1 MRVSKRQKQINE
13 KVESTKIYPI
23 LDALTLLKE
32 IPNLKFNESI
42 DISINLGVDPQ
53 KSDQNVRGST
63 SLPHGIGKQSKIAV
77 FAEGADATAATEA
90 GADVVGFE
98 DLIEKVKKDKDIDA
112 DVIIATPECMK
123 SLGQLGRILGPKNLM
138 PNPKEGTVTKNVA
151 DAVSVA
157 KKGQIRYKTDKGGII
172 HATIGKKDF
181 EPKKLAENAIALIED
196 LKKAKPSS
204 AKGKY
209 MKNIRNI
216 NVFSVFASNIRFFL
230 LAFRRFC
237 NRSLQVGHP
246 AR

>member
-1 MRVSKRQKQINE
+1 MTISKRQKQINE
-13 KVESTKIYPI
+13 KVDATKVYPI

-63 SLPHGIGKQSKIAV
+63 SLPHGSGKQSKIAV

-151 DAVSVA
+151 DAVSMA

-209 MKNIRNI
+209 MKNITISSTMGPGIR
-216 NVFSVFASNIRFFL
+216 VDLSSVESR
-230 LAFRRFC
+230 
-237 NRSLQVGHP
+237 G
-246 AR
+246 

>member
-13 KVESTKIYPI
+13 KVESTKVYPI

-209 MKNIRNI
+209 MKNITISSTMGPGIR
-216 NVFSVFASNIRFFL
+216 VDLSSVE
-230 LAFRRFC
+230 
-237 NRSLQVGHP
+237 NRG
-246 AR
+246 

>member
-1 MRVSKRQKQINE
+1 MGVSKRQKQINE
-13 KVESTKIYPI
+13 KVEATKVYPI

-63 SLPHGIGKQSKIAV
+63 SLPHGIGKQSIIAV
-77 FAEGADATAATEA
+77 FAEGADATAASEA

-209 MKNIRNI
+209 MKNITISSTMGPGIR
-216 NVFSVFASNIRFFL
+216 VDLSSVE
-230 LAFRRFC
+230 
-237 NRSLQVGHP
+237 NRG
-246 AR
+246 

>member
-13 KVESTKIYPI
+13 KVESTKVYPI

-77 FAEGADATAATEA
+77 FAEGADATAASEA

-151 DAVSVA
+151 EAVSVA

-209 MKNIRNI
+209 MKNITISSTMGPGIR
-216 NVFSVFASNIRFFL
+216 VDLSSVESR
-230 LAFRRFC
+230 
-237 NRSLQVGHP
+237 G
-246 AR
+246 

>member
-90 GADVVGFE
+90 GADAVGFE

-209 MKNIRNI
+209 MKNITISSTMGPGIR
-216 NVFSVFASNIRFFL
+216 VDLSSVE
-230 LAFRRFC
+230 
-237 NRSLQVGHP
+237 NRG
-246 AR
+246 

>member
-98 DLIEKVKKDKDIDA
+98 DLIEKIKKDKDIDA

-151 DAVSVA
+151 DAVSIA

-209 MKNIRNI
+209 MKNITISSTMGPGIR
-216 NVFSVFASNIRFFL
+216 VDLSSVE
-230 LAFRRFC
+230 
-237 NRSLQVGHP
+237 NRG
-246 AR
+246 

>member
-13 KVESTKIYPI
+13 KVEATKVYPI

-151 DAVSVA
+151 DAVSIA

-209 MKNIRNI
+209 MKNITISSTMGPGIR
-216 NVFSVFASNIRFFL
+216 VDLSSVE
-230 LAFRRFC
+230 
-237 NRSLQVGHP
+237 NRG
-246 AR
+246 

>member
-13 KVESTKIYPI
+13 KVEATKVYPI

-63 SLPHGIGKQSKIAV
+63 SLPHGIGKQSRIAV

-209 MKNIRNI
+209 MKNITISSTMGPGIR
-216 NVFSVFASNIRFFL
+216 VDLSSVE
-230 LAFRRFC
+230 
-237 NRSLQVGHP
+237 NRG
-246 AR
+246 

>member
-1 MRVSKRQKQINE
+1 MTISKRQKQINE
-13 KVESTKIYPI
+13 KVDATKVYPI

-112 DVIIATPECMK
+112 DIIIATPECMK

-151 DAVSVA
+151 DAVSIA

-181 EPKKLAENAIALIED
+181 EPKKLVENALALVED

-209 MKNIRNI
+209 MKNITISSTMGPGIR
-216 NVFSVFASNIRFFL
+216 VDLSSVE
-230 LAFRRFC
+230 
-237 NRSLQVGHP
+237 NRG
-246 AR
+246 

>member
-1 MRVSKRQKQINE
+1 MGVSKRQKQINE
-13 KVESTKIYPI
+13 KVEATKVYPI

-63 SLPHGIGKQSKIAV
+63 SLPHGIGKQSRIAV
-77 FAEGADATAATEA
+77 FAEGADATAASEA

-98 DLIEKVKKDKDIDA
+98 DLIDKVKKDKDIDA

-209 MKNIRNI
+209 MKNITISSTMGPGIR
-216 NVFSVFASNIRFFL
+216 VDLSSVE
-230 LAFRRFC
+230 
-237 NRSLQVGHP
+237 NRG
-246 AR
+246 

>member
-1 MRVSKRQKQINE
+1 MGVSKRQKQINE
-13 KVESTKIYPI
+13 KVEATKVYPI

-63 SLPHGIGKQSKIAV
+63 SLPHGIGKQSRIAV
-77 FAEGADATAATEA
+77 FAEGADATAASEA

-209 MKNIRNI
+209 MKNITISSTMGPGIR
-216 NVFSVFASNIRFFL
+216 VDLSSVE
-230 LAFRRFC
+230 
-237 NRSLQVGHP
+237 NRG
-246 AR
+246 

>member
-1 MRVSKRQKQINE
+1 MGVSKRQKQINE
-13 KVESTKIYPI
+13 KVEATKVYPI
-23 LDALTLLKE
+23 LDALTLIKE

-63 SLPHGIGKQSKIAV
+63 SLPHGIGKQSRIAV
-77 FAEGADATAATEA
+77 FAEGADATAASEA

-209 MKNIRNI
+209 MKNITISSTMGPGIR
-216 NVFSVFASNIRFFL
+216 VDLSSVE
-230 LAFRRFC
+230 
-237 NRSLQVGHP
+237 NRG
-246 AR
+246 

>member
-151 DAVSVA
+151 DAVSLA

-209 MKNIRNI
+209 MKNITISSTMGPGIR
-216 NVFSVFASNIRFFL
+216 VDLSSVESR
-230 LAFRRFC
+230 
-237 NRSLQVGHP
+237 G
-246 AR
+246 

>member
-1 MRVSKRQKQINE
+1 MGVSKRQKQINE
-13 KVESTKIYPI
+13 KVEATKVYPI

-63 SLPHGIGKQSKIAV
+63 SLPHGIGKQSRIAV
-77 FAEGADATAATEA
+77 FAEGADATAASEA

-98 DLIEKVKKDKDIDA
+98 DLIDKVKKDKDIDA
-112 DVIIATPECMK
+112 DVIIATPDCMK

-151 DAVSVA
+151 DAVSMA

-181 EPKKLAENAIALIED
+181 EPKKLVENALALVED

-209 MKNIRNI
+209 MKNITISSTMGPGIR
-216 NVFSVFASNIRFFL
+216 VDLSSVE
-230 LAFRRFC
+230 
-237 NRSLQVGHP
+237 NRG
-246 AR
+246 

>member
-13 KVESTKIYPI
+13 KVESTKVYPI

-77 FAEGADATAATEA
+77 FAEGTDATAATEA

-209 MKNIRNI
+209 MKNITISSTMGPGIR
-216 NVFSVFASNIRFFL
+216 VDLSSVESR
-230 LAFRRFC
+230 
-237 NRSLQVGHP
+237 G
-246 AR
+246 

>member
-77 FAEGADATAATEA
+77 FAEGADATAASEA

-98 DLIEKVKKDKDIDA
+98 DLIEKSNNLLNDNPEIEFLELSTGIDNSPKYETKDELWLKI
-112 DVIIATPECMK
+112 
-123 SLGQLGRILGPKNLM
+123 SW
-138 PNPKEGTVTKNVA
+138 
-151 DAVSVA
+151 
-157 KKGQIRYKTDKGGII
+157 YKTPSLKSKSIFEDKSSYSSFSEII
-172 HATIGKKDF
+172 KD
-181 EPKKLAENAIALIED
+181 E
-196 LKKAKPSS
+196 
-204 AKGKY
+204 
-209 MKNIRNI
+209 
-216 NVFSVFASNIRFFL
+216 
-230 LAFRRFC
+230 
-237 NRSLQVGHP
+237 
-246 AR
+246 

>member
-13 KVESTKIYPI
+13 KVELTKVYPI

-209 MKNIRNI
+209 MKNITISSTMGPGIR
-216 NVFSVFASNIRFFL
+216 VDLSSVESR
-230 LAFRRFC
+230 
-237 NRSLQVGHP
+237 G
-246 AR
+246 

>member
-13 KVESTKIYPI
+13 KVESTRVYPI

-151 DAVSVA
+151 DAVSIA

-209 MKNIRNI
+209 MKNITISSTMGPGIR
-216 NVFSVFASNIRFFL
+216 VDLSSVE
-230 LAFRRFC
+230 
-237 NRSLQVGHP
+237 NRG
-246 AR
+246 

>member
-13 KVESTKIYPI
+13 KVESSKVYPI

-90 GADVVGFE
+90 GADAVGFE
-98 DLIEKVKKDKDIDA
+98 ELIEKVKKDKDIDA

-209 MKNIRNI
+209 MKNITISSTMGPGIR
-216 NVFSVFASNIRFFL
+216 VDLSSVE
-230 LAFRRFC
+230 
-237 NRSLQVGHP
+237 NRG
-246 AR
+246 

>member
-151 DAVSVA
+151 DAVSIA

-181 EPKKLAENAIALIED
+181 EPKKLVENALALVED

-209 MKNIRNI
+209 MKNITISSTMGPGIR
-216 NVFSVFASNIRFFL
+216 VDLSSVESR
-230 LAFRRFC
+230 
-237 NRSLQVGHP
+237 G
-246 AR
+246 

>member
-1 MRVSKRQKQINE
+1 MGVSKRLKQINE
-13 KVESTKIYPI
+13 KVEATKVYPI

-63 SLPHGIGKQSKIAV
+63 SLPHGIGKQSRIAV
-77 FAEGADATAATEA
+77 FAEGADATAASEA

-209 MKNIRNI
+209 MKNITISSTMGPGIR
-216 NVFSVFASNIRFFL
+216 VDLSSVE
-230 LAFRRFC
+230 
-237 NRSLQVGHP
+237 NRG
-246 AR
+246 

>member
-1 MRVSKRQKQINE
+1 MRVSKRQKQIYD
-13 KVESTKIYPI
+13 KVELTKVYSI
-23 LDALTLLKE
+23 LDAFNLLKKT
-32 IPNLKFNESI
+32 PDLKFNESV

-63 SLPHGIGKQSKIAV
+63 SLPHGIGKQAKVAV
-77 FAEGADATAATEA
+77 FADGTDATAASKA
-90 GADVVGFE
+90 GADIVGFE
-98 DLIEKVKKDKDIDA
+98 DLIEKVKKEKNLDA
-112 DVIIATPECMK
+112 DVIIATPDCMK

-151 DAVSVA
+151 DAVSMA

-181 EPKKLAENAIALIED
+181 EPQKLVENAIALIED

-209 MKNIRNI
+209 MKNITI
-216 NVFSVFASNIRFFL
+216 SSTMGPGIKVDLSSVESR
-230 LAFRRFC
+230 
-237 NRSLQVGHP
+237 G
-246 AR
+246 

>member
-1 MRVSKRQKQINE
+1 MGVSKRQKQINE
-13 KVESTKIYPI
+13 KVEATKVYPI

-77 FAEGADATAATEA
+77 FAEGADATAASEA

-98 DLIEKVKKDKDIDA
+98 DLIEKVKKDKDIDV
-112 DVIIATPECMK
+112 DIFIATPECMK

-151 DAVSVA
+151 DAVSMA

-181 EPKKLAENAIALIED
+181 EPKKLVENALALVED

-209 MKNIRNI
+209 MKNITISSTMGPGIR
-216 NVFSVFASNIRFFL
+216 VDLSSVESR
-230 LAFRRFC
+230 
-237 NRSLQVGHP
+237 G
-246 AR
+246 